1 MDNFDKQRRDFL
13 IRALTSGF
21 FATGS
26 MGLSVPANAMGQ
38 IPREL
43 PPGKSI
49 YRIKGR
55 VKVDG
60 QLATLDTKITPR
72 SVIQT
77 GKNSA
82 IVFAVGKDAFLMR
95 SHSKV
100 EMQGG
105 DTIISGLRLITG
117 KILSVFGK
125 REPKQRLGVKTA
137 VATIGIRGTGMYLE
151 SDPEQTYVC
160 TCYGMA
166 DLASNEDEQSKE
178 TVVTTYHD
186 APRYILANAESG
198 KSIRPAPVVN
208 HTDEE
213 LELIESLVGR
223 SVPFA
228 FSGDYDSMRKSKY

>member
-38 IPREL
+38 IPSEL
-43 PPGKSI
+43 PPGRSI

-125 REPKQRLGVKTA
+125 RKPEQRLG
-137 VATIGIRGTGMYLE
+137 
-151 SDPEQTYVC
+151 S
-160 TCYGMA
+160 
-166 DLASNEDEQSKE
+166 
-178 TVVTTYHD
+178 
-186 APRYILANAESG
+186 
-198 KSIRPAPVVN
+198 
-208 HTDEE
+208 
-213 LELIESLVGR
+213 
-223 SVPFA
+223 F
-228 FSGDYDSMRKSKY
+228 

>member
-13 IRALTSGF
+13 VRALSSGF

-26 MGLSVPANAMGQ
+26 LGLSLPASAMGK

-49 YRIKGR
+49 YKIKGK
-55 VKVDG
+55 VKVDN
-60 QLATLDTKITPR
+60 QIATLDTRITSK

-77 GKNSA
+77 GRNSA

-95 SHSKV
+95 SHSKI
-100 EMQGG
+100 EMEGG
-105 DTIISGLRLITG
+105 DSIITGLRLITG
-117 KILSVFGK
+117 KVLSVFGK
-125 REPKQRLGVKTA
+125 RKEKQRLGIKTS

-160 TCYGMA
+160 TCYGTA
-166 DLASNEDEQSKE
+166 DLASVNDAQSKE
-178 TVVTTYHD
+178 TVVTTHHD
-186 APRYILANAESG
+186 APRYILANADSG
-198 KSIRPAPVVN
+198 NSIRPAPVVN

-223 SVPFA
+223 SVPFT
-228 FSGDYDSMRKSKY
+228 FTGDYDSMRKSGY